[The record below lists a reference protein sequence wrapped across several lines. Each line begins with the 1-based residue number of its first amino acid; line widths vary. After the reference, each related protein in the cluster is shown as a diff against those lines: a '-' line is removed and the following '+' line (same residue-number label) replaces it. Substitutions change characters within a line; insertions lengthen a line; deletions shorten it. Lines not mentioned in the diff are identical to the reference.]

1 MRKIYALVLEQ
12 IEHLYCRKFSWI
24 REFILSLIVAYK
36 GQEIKIMINI
46 KQTYLHVY
54 IYMYTLIISFFIM
67 TNILQTASSDTSCLI
82 EVIICELLYEM
93 LRSNDHVKKAIIRIS
108 M

>member
-1 MRKIYALVLEQ
+1 
-12 IEHLYCRKFSWI
+12 
-24 REFILSLIVAYK
+24 
-36 GQEIKIMINI
+36 
-46 KQTYLHVY
+46 
-54 IYMYTLIISFFIM
+54 MYTLIISFFIM